1 MILFLGL
8 IRLNTTNDALGGWAQ
23 LGEPTLCI
31 LGTIVSE
38 KEPDW
43 CTDKAELF
51 GN

>member
-8 IRLNTTNDALGGWAQ
+8 IRLNTTNDALGRRAE

-31 LGTIVSE
+31 LGPVVSE

-43 CTDKAELF
+43 CTDEAELF